1 MPRKNN
7 TVSDND
13 RERVIA
19 AYESQ
24 KSSSE
29 ISQILD
35 INRTTVIEI
44 IKKYLSTGIIHA
56 QRRGSLPSSKLSME
70 QKLVIKSWVDAD
82 CALSLKTLADKVMDE
97 FSISV
102 SKSTIN
108 RILDNFN
115 YSLKKIHLLPERRN
129 ATDNIQVRKEYALQ
143 FSALPSIYSEDQIVF
158 IDEVGFN
165 VSMRTSRGRS
175 PAVTVVP
182 CIRSRNISI
191 CCAMNRNGIIY
202 FKVNNRAFNGENFI
216 DYINELK
223 PKLQEAGILNA
234 KLIMDNVRFHR
245 MANVQ
250 TVIAEHGLTAMYLP
264 PYSPFLNPIENM
276 FSKWKE
282 ITKRSNP
289 RNEDELMSAIFNG
302 SELVTSEDCAGY
314 FRNMWSYIPRCLNEE
329 EIYD

>member
-19 AYESQ
+19 SYESQ
-24 KSSSE
+24 KSPSE

-35 INRTTVIEI
+35 INRTTVIAI

-56 QRRGSLPSSKLSME
+56 QRRGSLPTSKLSME
-70 QKLVIKSWVDAD
+70 QMIIVKSWVDAD
-82 CALSLKTLADKVMDE
+82 CALSLKALADIVMDE
-97 FSISV
+97 FSITV

-108 RILDNFN
+108 RILDNLN
-115 YSLKKIHLLPERRN
+115 YSFKTIHLIPERQN
-129 ATDNIQVRKEYALQ
+129 ATDNIQVRKEYAFQ

-175 PAVTVVP
+175 PVGSPAVTAVP

-191 CCAMNRNGIIY
+191 YCAIKRNRIIY
-202 FKVNNRAFNGENFI
+202 FKANNRAFNGENFI

-223 PKLQEAGILNA
+223 PRLQEAGVLNA
-234 KLIMDNVRFHR
+234 KLIMDNARFHK
-245 MANVQ
+245 MTSVQ
-250 TVIAEHGLTAMYLP
+250 TVIAEHGLNILYLP

-276 FSKWKE
+276 FSKWKD
-282 ITKRSNP
+282 ITKRLNP
-289 RNEDELMSAIFNG
+289 RNENELMSAILNG
-302 SELVTSEDCAGY
+302 SELVTSEDCVGY
-314 FRNMWSYIPRCLNEE
+314 FRNI
-329 EIYD
+329 